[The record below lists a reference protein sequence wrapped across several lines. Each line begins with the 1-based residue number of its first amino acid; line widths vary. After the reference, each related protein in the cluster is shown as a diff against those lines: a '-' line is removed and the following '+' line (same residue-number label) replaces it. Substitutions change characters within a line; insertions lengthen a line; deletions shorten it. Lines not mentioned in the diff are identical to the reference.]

1 MTMSVPNLNLAFP
14 FDTAPEVERLRDAYQ
29 ISGQAQE
36 VSFRELVPWMK
47 VGERATHYLHSY
59 PAKLLPH
66 IAHFFLAASNV
77 CNKDDIV
84 LDPFGG
90 TGTVVLEAALAG
102 HNALYSDSNPLAR
115 LISGVKTSP
124 LGKEELLQ
132 GYERILNRF
141 KLSRARTP
149 PDVVNINHWFEPKSI
164 RDLCRLKA
172 SVEAEEKPNIKSF
185 FLATFSAIVRKVSLA
200 DPRLSV
206 PVKLKDYEGARARRV
221 VSVIEAFDDQF
232 QSNLKRMSKLKD
244 LNANIPAVK
253 CCGIDARNLR
263 WDDGERL
270 ASESIGLIITSP
282 PYAGAQKY
290 IRASS
295 LNLGWLGLIS
305 SNRLRSLED
314 MNIGREHLP
323 KSKYSTSIPTGVP
336 EADSALAE
344 IFLVNPLRS
353 AIAATYLIE
362 MRQALTEAAR
372 VLSKGGRLVLVIG
385 NNEVCGREFSSSDY
399 LQYICEEIGLKV
411 ELKLI
416 DAIKSR
422 GLMTKRNRSASLI
435 TREWVL
441 VFKKPCEG
449 I

>member
-1 MTMSVPNLNLAFP
+1 MTISVPLPNLAFP
-14 FDTAPEVERLRDAYQ
+14 FDTSQEVERLRDAYKV
-29 ISGQAQE
+29 SGQAQE

-77 CNKDDIV
+77 SKKDDIV

-102 HNALYSDSNPLAR
+102 HHALYSDSNPLAR
-115 LISGVKTSP
+115 LISGVKTRP
-124 LGKEELLQ
+124 LGNEELLQ
-132 GYERILNRF
+132 GYECILDRF

-149 PDVVNINHWFEPKSI
+149 PDVVNINHWFEPKTI

-172 SVEAEEKPNIKSF
+172 AVDAEEKLDIRSF

-206 PVKLKDYEGARARRV
+206 PVKLKAYEGARTPKV
-221 VSVIEAFDDQF
+221 VSVIEAFNDQF
-232 QSNLKRMSKLKD
+232 HSNLRRMSKLQQ
-244 LNANIPAVK
+244 LNAHLPEVR
-253 CCGIDARNLR
+253 CCGIDARSLKH
-263 WDDGERL
+263 DGGEPL

-314 MNIGREHLP
+314 LNIGREHLP
-323 KSKYSTSIPTGVP
+323 KSQYSTVIPTGVP

-353 AIAATYLIE
+353 AIAAMYLIE
-362 MRQALTEAAR
+362 MRQALTEAVR
-372 VLSKGGRLVLVIG
+372 VLKKGGRLILVIG
-385 NNEVCGREFSSSDY
+385 NNEVCGREFKSSDY
-399 LQYICEEIGLKV
+399 LQYICEEVGLNI

-441 VFKKPCEG
+441 VFKKL
-449 I
+449 

>member
-1 MTMSVPNLNLAFP
+1 MTISVPTPNLAFP
-14 FDTAPEVERLRDAYQ
+14 FDTAQDVERLRDAYRV
-29 ISGQAQE
+29 SGQAQE
-36 VSFRELVPWMK
+36 VSFRELVPWIK

-66 IAHFFLAASNV
+66 IAHFFLAASNLS
-77 CNKDDIV
+77 KKEDIV

-102 HNALYSDSNPLAR
+102 HQALYSDSNPLAR

-124 LGKEELLQ
+124 LGREELLL
-132 GYERILNRF
+132 GYESILERF
-141 KLSRARTP
+141 KLSRARTA
-149 PDVVNINHWFEPKSI
+149 PDVVNITHWFEPKVI

-172 SVEAEEKPNIKSF
+172 SVEAEEKLGIRNF
-185 FLATFSAIVRKVSLA
+185 FLTTFSAIIRKVSLA

-206 PVKLKDYEGARARRV
+206 PVKLKAYEGARV
-221 VSVIEAFDDQF
+221 TKIISVIEAFNDQF
-232 QSNLKRMSKLKD
+232 HSNLKRMSKMQH
-244 LNANIPAVK
+244 LNSQFPVVK
-253 CCGIDARNLR
+253 CCGIDARSLKCDN
-263 WDDGERL
+263 GARL
-270 ASESIGLIITSP
+270 AAESVGLIITSP

-295 LNLGWLGLIS
+295 LNLGWLGFIS
-305 SNRLRSLED
+305 SKELRSLED
-314 MNIGREHLP
+314 LNIGREHLP
-323 KSKYSTSIPTGVP
+323 KSQYSKVIPTGIA

-353 AIAATYLIE
+353 AIAALYLIE

-372 VLSKGGRLVLVIG
+372 VLKKGGRLVLVIG
-385 NNEVCGREFSSSDY
+385 NNEVCGREFKSSDY
-399 LQYICEEIGLKV
+399 LQCICEEVGLNI

-441 VFKKPCEG
+441 VFNKP
-449 I
+449 